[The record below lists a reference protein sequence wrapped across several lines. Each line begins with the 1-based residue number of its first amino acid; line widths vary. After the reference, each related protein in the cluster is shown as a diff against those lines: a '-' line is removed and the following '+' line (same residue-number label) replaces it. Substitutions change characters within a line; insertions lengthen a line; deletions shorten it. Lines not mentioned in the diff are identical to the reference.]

1 MEESMVPC
9 SCSLK
14 LLGGIGD
21 ISGQHALPIQLWGT
35 TAPWLK
41 VALAPWTP
49 PGTAGLV
56 FTAEAPEVTN
66 IRKAPQCPGTVHP
79 TSAPACSHTRTCPEP
94 TVRKGEIHLGT
105 ARLL

>member
-1 MEESMVPC
+1 MSRSIEEYMVPR

-21 ISGQHALPIQLWGT
+21 ISRPT
-35 TAPWLK
+35 CPTKPM
-41 VALAPWTP
+41 P
-49 PGTAGLV
+49 PGSPQTAGFF
-56 FTAEAPEVTN
+56 FTEAEAPEVTN
-66 IRKAPQCPGTVHP
+66 IRKAPPCPGTVHP